1 VLEFL
6 PDCNEEIRGLQI
18 KHKSRER
25 RNGKKREERKEGIA
39 SKHHRNIYI
48 YISCIKKTPHP
59 KNYNTSERG
68 RQLRAV

>member
-25 RNGKKREERKEGIA
+25 RNGKKREERKERY
-39 SKHHRNIYI
+39 SFQTPPKYI
-48 YISCIKKTPHP
+48 NLVPKKPP
-59 KNYNTSERG
+59 PQK
-68 RQLRAV
+68 